1 MTHNTIII
9 IIIIFFFIII
19 FIEDLANLATLA
31 MINNKSSYL
40 FASYFPASL
49 LIFIQS
55 VSSPLLASYFYFF
68 DRSIQPIAILN
79 ELADIS
85 SLNLKI
91 KSSHAYTL
99 THLF

>member
-9 IIIIFFFIII
+9 IIFIFFIII
-19 FIEDLANLATLA
+19 FIEDLANLA
-31 MINNKSSYL
+31 MINYKSSNL